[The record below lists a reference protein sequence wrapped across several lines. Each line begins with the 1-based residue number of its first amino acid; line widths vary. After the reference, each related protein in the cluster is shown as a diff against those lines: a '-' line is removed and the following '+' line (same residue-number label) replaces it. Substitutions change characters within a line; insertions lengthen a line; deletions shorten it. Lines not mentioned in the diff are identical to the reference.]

1 MFKKMSYK
9 KVEEDRNIKN
19 LEKRICD
26 LENPYKFNI
35 GDTVECVFY
44 DNTIDFGLVVAQECE
59 YVDTSHQF
67 RILWHSYDSPPLY
80 QRNNYYKVYFEQ
92 TKSTNTFNED
102 LIKQH
107 KLKKLYEPTNNE
119 Q

>member
-9 KVEEDRNIKN
+9 KEEEDRSIKN

-35 GDTVECVFY
+35 GDQVECFLF
-44 DNTIDFGLVVAQECE
+44 DNTTDHGLIVGQEHE
-59 YVDTSHQF
+59 YVDTSHNF

-80 QRNNYYKVYFEQ
+80 ERKNYYKVYFEQ
-92 TKSTNTFNED
+92 TKSAHNVSQLQIN
-102 LIKQH
+102 
-107 KLKKLYEPTNNE
+107 LKK
-119 Q
+119 

>member
-9 KVEEDRNIKN
+9 KEEDRSIKN

-44 DNTIDFGLVVAQECE
+44 DNTIDSGLVVAQEHD
-59 YVDTSHQF
+59 YYDTSIAF
-67 RILWHSYDSPPLY
+67 RVMFHSYDPPPVY
-80 QRNNYYKVYFEQ
+80 ERRNYYKVYFDK

-102 LIKQH
+102 LIKIYN
-107 KLKKLYEPTNNE
+107 KKK
-119 Q
+119 